1 MATKRFI
8 RRDDVREETPAP
20 APAEPVAPP
29 ADPVVA
35 EIPLPVAATEQ
46 QPPPVVPEPPS
57 GLVVVRVRGPG
68 AVMTDTMHLAG
79 DEMVMNL
86 GDALS
91 LGDAVE
97 IVG

>member
-1 MATKRFI
+1 
-8 RRDDVREETPAP
+8 
-20 APAEPVAPP
+20 VA
-29 ADPVVA
+29 
-35 EIPLPVAATEQ
+35 
-46 QPPPVVPEPPS
+46 PEPPS